1 MSLLQATNLREAL
14 FYALV
19 RLLPWIFLTPLIV
32 WTSAAYTLERSTWK
46 RSIWVHLLVCALSLG
61 TVGLFAYL
69 VPPPALLMSG
79 QDPASMRKL
88 QREPRTAA
96 FLVLRRITLQLP
108 TFWGLVGVAHAL
120 RFYERA
126 KTREA
131 RETELVSRLAQ
142 ARLEA
147 LRMQL
152 NPHFLFNTLNSIA
165 SLVQED
171 PQAAEE
177 MIEALSDLLRLTL
190 RASDLQEITVREEL
204 HFLDRYLHI
213 EQTRFGDRLKVEKE
227 VDVGLL
233 DAAVPILILQPLVE
247 NAIRHGI
254 EKQIAPG
261 LVRISVERAGD
272 KLGLAVVD
280 NGYGV
285 KVGEGRLVEGV
296 GLKNTRARVKEL
308 YGTQAEFEVRPGKER
323 GFTVEI
329 RIPLRTLFNVESA
342 LQTEVVS

>member
-1 MSLLQATNLREAL
+1 
-14 FYALV
+14 V
-19 RLLPWIFLTPLIV
+19 R
-32 WTSAAYTLERSTWK
+32 R
-46 RSIWVHLLVCALSLG
+46 
-61 TVGLFAYL
+61 
-69 VPPPALLMSG
+69 
-79 QDPASMRKL
+79 L

-96 FLVLRRITLQLP
+96 YLVLRRITLQLP

-131 RETELVSRLAQ
+131 RETDLVSRLAQ

-190 RASDLQEITVREEL
+190 RASDRQEITVREEL
-204 HFLDRYLHI
+204 QFLDRYLHI

-227 VDVGLL
+227 VDAGLL
-233 DAAVPILILQPLVE
+233 DVAVPILILQPLVE

-254 EKQIAPG
+254 ERQIAPG
-261 LVRISVERAGD
+261 LVRISVERVGD

-280 NGYGV
+280 DGYGV
-285 KVGEGRLVEGV
+285 KLGEFRLVEGV
-296 GLKNTRARVKEL
+296 GLRNTRARVKEL
-308 YGTQAEFEVRPGKER
+308 YGAQAEFEVRPGKER

-329 RIPLRTLFNVESA
+329 RIPLRTMFSLESA
-342 LQTEVVS
+342 LQTEVVT